1 MNTLAILHASELVTL
16 AGSPRPR
23 TGGELNE
30 LSIIKDGGILIR
42 EGKIASIDKTPA
54 IEADLPANAEV
65 IDAAGRLVLPGF
77 VDAHT
82 HLVFGGDR
90 LDDYERRARGETY
103 EQIAAAGGGIW
114 STVEKTRSASA
125 EELFEQAKRH
135 AGWLLRSG
143 TTTAEAK
150 SGYGLTL
157 ECELKILRTIG
168 RIAAET
174 ALDCV
179 PTFLGAHAVP
189 KEDRSEPNRY
199 IRRVVEE

>member
-54 IEADLPANAEV
+54 IEADLPADAEV
-65 IDAAGRLVLPGF
+65 IDAAGRTVLPGF

-114 STVEKTRSASA
+114 STVEKTRAGTDV
-125 EELFEQAKRH
+125 ELLAQAKKRIR
-135 AGWLLRSG
+135 WFLQCG
-143 TTTAEAK
+143 TTMIEAK
-150 SGYGLTL
+150 SGYGLTIDD
-157 ECELKILRTIG
+157 ELKILRV
-168 RIAAET
+168 
-174 ALDCV
+174 L
-179 PTFLGAHAVP
+179 
-189 KEDRSEPNRY
+189 
-199 IRRVVEE
+199 RRLNEEGP